1 MAKTVVGFFDEAE
14 DAQKAMQRLQQV
26 GISQNSIDF
35 TSGGAG
41 AYSSTSTNVST
52 NDRQEEGNA
61 ITRFFNSLFGD
72 DSDDARKYSRVGSNS
87 NYIITVHASS
97 ADEAEQ
103 AADIMDDCGAI
114 DVDERASGEGSYNDY
129 NNMSSSTDRDSDY
142 DRRSGDS
149 INRMEEE
156 LRVGKRE
163 VETGRV
169 HVRSRIIETPVEEH
183 VRLRQEHVNI
193 ERNPVDR
200 RVSGDE
206 IGNFEDRDFEVTEH
220 AEVPVIDKEA
230 RIVEEIRINKEVD
243 EKDEVIRD
251 TVRKT
256 DVDIDEDRDSKRR
269 IDPDDRSRF

>member
-220 AEVPVIDKEA
+220 AEVPVVDKEA

>member
-114 DVDERASGEGSYNDY
+114 DVDERASSEGSYNDN
-129 NNMSSSTDRDSDY
+129 NNMSSSTDRGSDY

-149 INRMEEE
+149 INRMEEDIH
-156 LRVGKRE
+156 VGKRD

-206 IGNFEDRDFEVTEH
+206 IGNFEDHDFEVTEH
-220 AEVPVIDKEA
+220 AEVPVVDKEA

-256 DVDIDEDRDSKRR
+256 DVDIDEETNPNRR
-269 IDPDDRSRF
+269 VDPDHRSRF

>member
-220 AEVPVIDKEA
+220 AEVPVVDKEA

-251 TVRKT
+251 TVRKS

>member
-41 AYSSTSTNVST
+41 AYGSTSTNVST

-97 ADEAEQ
+97 DDEAEQ

-114 DVDERASGEGSYNDY
+114 DVDERASREGSYNDY
-129 NNMSSSTDRDSDY
+129 NNMSSSTDRDTDY

-149 INRMEEE
+149 INRMEEN

-220 AEVPVIDKEA
+220 AEVPVVDKEA

-256 DVDIDEDRDSKRR
+256 DVDIDEDRNSKRR

>member
-14 DAQKAMQRLQQV
+14 DAQKAMQRLQQT

-41 AYSSTSTNVST
+41 AYGSMSTNVNT

-114 DVDERASGEGSYNDY
+114 DVDERASSEGSYNDN
-129 NNMSSSTDRDSDY
+129 NNMSSSTDRGSDY
-142 DRRSGDS
+142 DRSGDS
-149 INRMEEE
+149 INRMEEDIH
-156 LRVGKRE
+156 VGKRD

-206 IGNFEDRDFEVTEH
+206 IGNFEDHDFEVTEH
-220 AEVPVIDKEA
+220 AEVPVVDKEA

-256 DVDIDEDRDSKRR
+256 DVDIDEETNPNRR
-269 IDPDDRSRF
+269 VDPDHRSRF